1 MRFTSM
7 THVRWDD
14 LDAFG
19 HLNNAKYLVVMQEAR
34 ADMFFYDR
42 MNRGLPAV
50 FTDMVVARAEI
61 DYLEPIYD
69 GGFDA
74 TVEMW
79 VDRIGNAS
87 FDMWYEIKSDK
98 GLHARGKTV
107 QVCVSMETKKAR
119 RLTDEEKELLITYSD
134 ESRGEKN

>member
-1 MRFTSM
+1 MKFSSP

-19 HLNNAKYLVVMQEAR
+19 HLNNAKYLVIMQEAR

-42 MNRGLPAV
+42 MRKGLPPV
-50 FTDMVVARAEI
+50 FTDMVVARAEV
-61 DYLEPIYD
+61 DFLEPIYD
-69 GGFDA
+69 GGFNA

-119 RLTDEEKELLITYSD
+119 RLTDEEKTLLSSFG
-134 ESRGEKN
+134 ESN